1 MLEAW
6 DLVAGGS
13 RGMRVVRTRRTEWI
27 ALALLVLLA
36 FLATGFAPPRD
47 DAAADE
53 PAAGI
58 TWKAE
63 ETAGGHRREFLA
75 LTNRDRAERDRGD
88 VRLERAVS
96 GYAMRHSRE
105 MADLG
110 IIFHSTDDELRRA
123 LGGTGWSVA
132 GENVGVGDS
141 LEGLQAAFMQSSHHR
156 RNLLS
161 GSFDRAAIGI
171 VVAYDRVWI
180 TVVLFGD

>member
-1 MLEAW
+1 MVGFAF
-6 DLVAGGS
+6 
-13 RGMRVVRTRRTEWI
+13 
-27 ALALLVLLA
+27 VLLLA
-36 FLATGFAPPRD
+36 SLATAFAPARSEAD
-47 DAAADE
+47 ADE
-53 PAAGI
+53 TDRKPVATRASEPIRG
-58 TWKAE
+58 E
-63 ETAGGHRREFLA
+63 LRREFLA

-123 LGGTGWSVA
+123 LAGTGWSVA

-141 LEGLQAAFMQSSHHR
+141 LEGLQEAFMQSAHHR

-180 TVVLFGD
+180 TVVFFGD